1 MRTRNLVAAEIHV
14 RQKEARTMEG
24 TRNLSSLVR
33 AYFALGGLHLQVN
46 VIDRET
52 LLDVQQNPG
61 EYPRLMASVAG
72 YSAYLADLS
81 KEAQD
86 EAISRIEHGLL

>member
-1 MRTRNLVAAEIHV
+1 MGQR
-14 RQKEARTMEG
+14 EARTMEG

-52 LLDVQQNPG
+52 LLD
-61 EYPRLMASVAG
+61 A
-72 YSAYLADLS
+72 
-81 KEAQD
+81 
-86 EAISRIEHGLL
+86 

>member
-46 VIDRET
+46 VINRET
-52 LLDVQQNPG
+52 LLDAQQNQGKYPG
-61 EYPRLMASVAG
+61 LTASVAG

>member
-52 LLDVQQNPG
+52 LLDAQQNPG
-61 EYPRLMASVAG
+61 KYPRLMASVAG
-72 YSAYLADLS
+72 YSAYFADLS
-81 KEAQD
+81 KEVQD
-86 EAISRIEHGLL
+86 EVISRIEHGLL

>member
-1 MRTRNLVAAEIHV
+1 MG
-14 RQKEARTMEG
+14 QKEAGTMEG

-52 LLDVQQNPG
+52 LLNAQQNPSK
-61 EYPRLMASVAG
+61 YPGLMPSVAG
-72 YSAYLADLS
+72 YSAYFADLS
-81 KEAQD
+81 KEVQD
-86 EAISRIEHGLL
+86 EVISRIEHGLL